1 MMIRGLLVI
10 LLVVLLA
17 RVSYSQIPAN
27 PLGLTPAKVKWSQIH
42 TDKVKVVFPR
52 TMDSVGQNI
61 AALVHELWQADQ
73 PAIGAQREKISI
85 FINPFSILSNGQV
98 TVGPFR
104 SEFKVRTPQFKNTLD
119 WVKDLTIHEYQ
130 HVKQFANASQG
141 ITGLARHT
149 FGSWAWGGFAA
160 TALPR
165 WFWEGDAVAAETG
178 LTAAGRGRE
187 PAFLMGYRALLTA
200 QPQLSYEKAAAGSI
214 REFIPDWYHLGYY
227 LTTYTR
233 KTFGKSIWSTVV
245 KDAVRYR
252 GLIFPFAHSLKKHTG
267 SKPKELFNATLAD
280 LKTWLGPVES
290 EVVQV
295 PGLAHRPQPV
305 FTHYTL
311 PIPLSDGSLLCMKGG
326 LNQLPHIIKLYA
338 DGTEKKIHSAG
349 IQTEFPYSTLSFQRR
364 WLTWAEYS
372 QHARWVDTDY
382 SIIKLLN
389 METGQILKLGGGDHH
404 YSPVLSPS
412 ARQIA
417 AIRIQDNLNQ
427 SVSIW
432 STDAASIQNVLAEHS
447 GYRLSYPAWSEDEKY
462 IYLIGEKNDK
472 HLICRLNTDNGILDP
487 LTPFFSFPL
496 SHLQASGERL
506 VFSAGANNV
515 NNIYAYDLREKK
527 YYQLTYSSIGAFTP
541 YVNSTGTEL
550 FYAEYSA
557 DGLRLKKGE
566 VKGSEVMLGAQ
577 GADNAYS
584 SWLHQTMG
592 SLTKENVPLQ
602 NYSVQKFHK
611 SSGLI
616 HPHSL
621 LPNISHPTYEL
632 SVLADNPFSTLSADA
647 GIRYNANERNLA
659 SFGRVTFAGWFP
671 ELTLAFNQL
680 NRASNQFQFLIPNDT
695 TLQTNFFLE
704 QWKESRLSVGGTVP
718 LRFNEGNYL
727 FRFENSAFYQHHWL
741 NVEGHNLDISNNR
754 DTIVIGSVGRDRFR
768 PLVKPTL
775 TSQNFGALT
784 FNTLVQFS
792 QRRAVQHIN
801 SRLGLYINLLYRQSL
816 DNSIGSYSLQGNG
829 LVFLP
834 GLGRNHSLWLQ
845 GNFEKHDILDTY
857 IFSDVFN
864 YPRGYPA
871 ILHDEIQ
878 GFKINYEM
886 PLFYPDL
893 ALGGLVFWKRLKSNV
908 FFDMAQ
914 AKLNFPFNNTRNY
927 WSAGLELTLD
937 TRLIR
942 LLEVDWGVRYSYVSD
957 PQATLNKRQHQ
968 FDFLVLSIRD
978 R

>member
-10 LLVVLLA
+10 ILVVLLA
-17 RVSYSQIPAN
+17 GIPYSQIPTN
-27 PLGLTPAKVKWSQIH
+27 PLGLTPAKVRWSQIN
-42 TDKVKVVFPR
+42 TDRVKVVFPR
-52 TMDSVGQNI
+52 ALDSVGQTI
-61 AALVHELWQADQ
+61 ATLVHELWQADQ
-73 PAIGAQREKISI
+73 PTIGSRREKISI
-85 FINPFSILSNGQV
+85 FVNPFSILSNGQV

-178 LTAAGRGRE
+178 LTTAGRGRE
-187 PAFLMGYRALLTA
+187 PSFLMGYRALLVA

-233 KTFGKSIWSTVV
+233 KTYGEAIWSDVV
-245 KDAVRYR
+245 SNAVRYQ
-252 GLIFPFAHSLKKHTG
+252 GLFFPFAHSLKKHTG
-267 SKPKELFNATLAD
+267 NKPKELFNATVTD
-280 LKTWLGPVES
+280 LKSWLVDKDA
-290 EVVQV
+290 EVVTI
-295 PGLAHRPQPV
+295 PALAHRPKRV
-305 FTHYTL
+305 FTHYTH
-311 PIPLSDGSLLCMKGG
+311 PIPLPDGSVLCMKGG
-326 LNQLPHIIKLYA
+326 LNQLPHIIQLFA

-349 IQTEFPYSTLSFQRR
+349 IQAEFPYNTLSHQCG
-364 WLTWAEYS
+364 WLAWSEYS
-372 QHARWVDTDY
+372 QHVRWEDTDY

-389 METGQILKLGGGDHH
+389 IESGQVRKLGGGDHH

-412 ARQIA
+412 ARQLA

-432 STDAASIQNVLAEHS
+432 STAANSIQKVFAEHS
-447 GYRLSYPAWSEDEKY
+447 GYKMSFPAWSEDEKY
-462 IYLIGEKNDK
+462 IYLIGEKSDK
-472 HLICRLNTDNGILDP
+472 HAILRLNTDDGVLHAV
-487 LTPFFSFPL
+487 TPFFAFPL
-496 SHLQASGERL
+496 SHLQVNGKRL
-506 VFSAGANNV
+506 IFSAGVDNV
-515 NNIYAYDLREKK
+515 NNIYAYDSSENK
-527 YYQLTYSSIGAFTP
+527 YYQLTTSTIGAFTP
-541 YVNSTGTEL
+541 HVNSGGTEL

-557 DGLRLKKGE
+557 DGMQLKKE
-566 VKGSEVMLGAQ
+566 DTEGSEVVLDAQ
-577 GADNAYS
+577 DSENVYS
-584 SWLHQTMG
+584 RWLNQTMG
-592 SLTKENVPLQ
+592 TRTKVNVPTN
-602 NYSVQKFHK
+602 NYPVQYFRK

-621 LPNISHPTYEL
+621 LTNISPPTYEL
-632 SVLADNPFSTLSADA
+632 SVLADNTFSTFSADA
-647 GIRYNANERNLA
+647 GIRYNANERNVA
-659 SFGRVTFAGWFP
+659 GFGRLTFAGWFP
-671 ELTLAFNQL
+671 ELTLTFNQL

-695 TLQTNFFLE
+695 TLQTNFFFE
-704 QWKESRLSVGGTVP
+704 QWKESRLSAGVTVP

-727 FRFENSAFYQHHWL
+727 FRFENSAFYNHHWL
-741 NVEGHNLDISNNR
+741 NVEGHGQDVSNNR
-754 DTIVIGSVGRDRFR
+754 DTIIIGSVGRDRFR

-775 TSQNFGALT
+775 SNQNFGALT
-784 FNTLVQFS
+784 LNTSFQIS
-792 QRRAVQHIN
+792 QRRAIQHIN
-801 SRLGLYINLLYRQSL
+801 TRLGLFMNLLYRQSL
-816 DNSIGSYSLQGNG
+816 DNSLGSYSLQGNG
-829 LVFLP
+829 LIFLP
-834 GLGRNHSLWLQ
+834 GICKNHSLWLQ
-845 GNFEKHDILDTY
+845 GNFEKHSILDTY
-857 IFSDVFN
+857 VFPDVFT
-864 YPRGYPA
+864 YPRGYAA
-871 ILHDEIQ
+871 ILHDEIN

-893 ALGGLVFWKRLKSNV
+893 ALGGLLFWKRAKSNV
-908 FFDMAQ
+908 FFDVAQ
-914 AKLNFPFNNTRNY
+914 VKLNFPFNSDRNY
-927 WSAGLELTLD
+927 WSAGIELTLD

-957 PQATLNKRQHQ
+957 PQATINNRQHQ